1 MNATNRGLT
10 AFALACLALAAC
22 TPARLHACTP
32 AERRAERPESV
43 TTPGLDTGITG
54 NNGGGQKA
62 LGNNVGVGVTTPES
76 RAR

>member
-1 MNATNRGLT
+1 MNMNTRGFT

-22 TPARLHACTP
+22 TPA
-32 AERRAERPESV
+32 EKRAERPESV
-43 TTPGLDTGITG
+43 TTPGLDTGITS

-62 LGNNVGVGVTTPES
+62 LGNNVGVGVTTPDA